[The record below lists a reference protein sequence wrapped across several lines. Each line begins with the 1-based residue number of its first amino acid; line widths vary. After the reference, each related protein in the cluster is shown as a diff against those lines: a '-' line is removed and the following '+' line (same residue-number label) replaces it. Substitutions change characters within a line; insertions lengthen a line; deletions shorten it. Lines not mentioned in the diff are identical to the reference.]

1 MTARFYIGVA
11 GVIAGCV
18 GLVCPV
24 GSQVPALA
32 IPQSMPV
39 EKSTVQDA
47 IKAVR
52 TGLVLPEVAPPPAEL
67 PQSLPAPTPLP
78 VAPAPT
84 PLPSRSRSLPL
95 PPLVT
100 EPLPP
105 ALQVGGLS
113 VDGHPIDLS
122 QFRSRLSGSCATCG
136 HDDCETCGGSRHCSP
151 GRKPCEPFPAK
162 NRAQQLVGVL
172 YESVCCPDPCYEPK
186 WTALADAAYFT
197 AAARPVSQTRFRW
210 DAGLGGVLP
219 DRAEYFWARA
229 DGLGLGP
236 RPVAPRLGAS
246 RLNYHE
252 LSMYTETAVNA
263 SLSMIINLNYRTNSA
278 IGASPGAGF
287 GDMQIGTKTLLLDSE
302 LSQVAFQF
310 LTYLPTGQ
318 SSKGTGTGHVALEP
332 SLIIGLKLSSD
343 TYIQA
348 QIADRIPLGGNPG
361 YAGAVLQYSMSLN
374 HVLWRPVRDVQLIGT
389 CEFAGLTF
397 LDGAFTDPILGGN
410 QRAVGASYFSLG
422 PGIRLN
428 ICDKMDFGAGSAF
441 AVTEQHFANAL
452 FRTEFRFRY

>member
-1 MTARFYIGVA
+1 
-11 GVIAGCV
+11 
-18 GLVCPV
+18 
-24 GSQVPALA
+24 
-32 IPQSMPV
+32 
-39 EKSTVQDA
+39 
-47 IKAVR
+47 
-52 TGLVLPEVAPPPAEL
+52 
-67 PQSLPAPTPLP
+67 
-78 VAPAPT
+78 
-84 PLPSRSRSLPL
+84 
-95 PPLVT
+95 
-100 EPLPP
+100 
-105 ALQVGGLS
+105 
-113 VDGHPIDLS
+113 
-122 QFRSRLSGSCATCG
+122 
-136 HDDCETCGGSRHCSP
+136 
-151 GRKPCEPFPAK
+151 
-162 NRAQQLVGVL
+162 LVGVL

-210 DAGLGGVLP
+210 DAGLRGVLP
-219 DRAEYFWARA
+219 DRAEFFWARA
-229 DGLGLGP
+229 DGSGLGP
-236 RPVAPRLGAS
+236 RPVAPLLGAS

-252 LSMYTETAVNA
+252 LSMYTETAVNG
-263 SLSMIINLNYRTNSA
+263 SLSMIVNLTYRTNSA

-287 GDMQIGTKTLLLDSE
+287 GDMQIGTKTLLVDSE

-318 SSKGTGTGHVALEP
+318 SLKGTGTGHVALEP
-332 SLIIGLKLSSD
+332 SLIVGLKVSSN
-343 TYIQA
+343 TFIQA
-348 QIADRIPLGGNPG
+348 QLADRIPLGGNPD

-397 LDGAFTDPILGGN
+397 LDGAYTDPILGGN

-441 AVTEQHFANAL
+441 ALTDQHFANAL